1 MKYKLLIVACLNLL
15 VAHAFAQT
23 ESYDNSS
30 GLDLDDASYA
40 TVPLVADYELYGSK
54 FGDDMPLE
62 FSLKSYCPTPNDQ
75 NKYRKTPSCVG
86 QALGYGAMTIMYA
99 LHNKIMDKNRINE
112 GAFSAL
118 FSYNQATQNNCLAIS
133 FEQVFKVLKDKGNVL
148 FRNFDNNPTYDCYKK
163 PIAAQNMEAKNYRVK
178 EMMKLFELDPNSNKK
193 DKKLKYNIQKS
204 ITSGIPVVVGM
215 RFPQNFETF
224 KGNGYYIPGNTPLE
238 ISHGMVVIGYDATG
252 LELMNSYGT
261 NWGDK
266 GFCKMKYADFLK
278 HCYRAYQLVFD
289 KKEVAPVTPP
299 LKAAFEFRTP
309 ENGVMIPLEFALNEG
324 KYYQMVRKSTFGQQF
339 QLAALDLQA
348 NKCLYI
354 FSCNPAG
361 KVQLHFPKKGTDNK
375 FEVSPL
381 NPYENASLI
390 FPAPKRAFTKQEEG
404 TDYLFVLYSLKEY
417 DSEMINKCLNEMEQL
432 SGRSAVE
439 KFEQAFKSILLDS
452 KNIQYDTNNPL
463 KPSFVTPKTDKM
475 IPIILKVDSE

>member
-15 VAHAFAQT
+15 VARAFAQT
-23 ESYDNSS
+23 ESYDKSS
-30 GLDLDDASYA
+30 GLELDDASYA

-62 FSLKSYCPTPNDQ
+62 FSLKPYCPTPNDQ
-75 NKYRKTPSCVG
+75 NKHAKTPSCVG
-86 QALGYGAMTIMYA
+86 QSLGYGAMTIMYA
-99 LHNKIMDKNRINE
+99 FNNKITDKNRINQS
-112 GAFSAL
+112 AFSAL
-118 FSYNQATQNNCLAIS
+118 FPYNQATQNTCYPTK
-133 FEQVFKVLKDKGNVL
+133 FTTVFKVLKDNGNVL
-148 FRNFDNNPTYDCYKK
+148 FRNFEYNPTYDCKK
-163 PIAAQNMEAKNYRVK
+163 KSIAAQNMEAKNYRVK
-178 EMMKLFELDPNSNKK
+178 EMMKLFEPNTK
-193 DKKLKYNIQKS
+193 DKKTKYNIQKC
-204 ITSGIPVVVGM
+204 IASGIPVVVGM
-215 RFPQNFETF
+215 KFPQNFETF
-224 KGNGYYIPGNTPLE
+224 KGEGYYMPGNTPLE

-252 LELMNSYGT
+252 VELMNSYGT

-266 GFCKMKYADFLK
+266 GFVKMKYGDFLK
-278 HCYRAYQLVFD
+278 HCYHAYQLGFD

-354 FSCNPAG
+354 FSYNPEG
-361 KVQLHFPKKGTDNK
+361 KVQLHFPKQSTGNK
-375 FEVSPL
+375 FDVSPL

-390 FPAPKRAFTKQEEG
+390 FPAPKRAFTKEEEG
-404 TDYLFVLYSLKEY
+404 TDYLFILYSLKEY
-417 DSEMINKCLNEMEQL
+417 DAETLNNCLNEMEKL
-432 SGRSAVE
+432 KGLSAVE